1 MKRLWF
7 FATWVVAVIA
17 LVSLSATSSLA
28 WQQEDEIHF
37 KLKRAVGL
45 VSSGCLPDAGGKV
58 SIESEGPVEDMTV
71 RVFGLPPN
79 TDFDFFVIQIPHAP
93 FGLAWYQADIETNE
107 QGRGSGR
114 FIGRFNIET
123 FIVSQGSVDSP
134 IVFNNAFPDVC
145 PGPTTGPIHTYHLG
159 LWFNDPNDAA
169 NAGCPNTVTP
179 FNGEHDAGIQ
189 ALNTSDFPDLQGPLI
204 QLGQ

>member
-79 TDFDFFVIQIPHAP
+79 TDFDFFCNSDTSCSFWP
-93 FGLAWYQADIETNE
+93 GLV
-107 QGRGSGR
+107 SG
-114 FIGRFNIET
+114 G
-123 FIVSQGSVDSP
+123 
-134 IVFNNAFPDVC
+134 
-145 PGPTTGPIHTYHLG
+145 H
-159 LWFNDPNDAA
+159 
-169 NAGCPNTVTP
+169 
-179 FNGEHDAGIQ
+179 
-189 ALNTSDFPDLQGPLI
+189 
-204 QLGQ
+204 